1 MDDEPNA
8 TAWRDDEHLADVE
21 AIQALIARQFGSLS
35 WTPETSADWNAFATD
50 FFPEASLYP
59 AARPAKRQ
67 TVDGFVE
74 RMKGLAGTKLRC
86 FHEVVLGTEVR
97 VFGNVAVALAACEMT
112 ENDGE
117 VNRGVEM
124 LLLIK
129 NEGAWRIVSQ
139 AWDTES
145 PANPIPLHLE
155 GEVTGE

>member
-1 MDDEPNA
+1 MQTDEH
-8 TAWRDDEHLADVE
+8 RDDVR
-21 AIQALIARQFGSLS
+21 AIEALIARQFGSLT
-35 WTPETSADWNAFATD
+35 WTPGASADWDAFAAD

-59 AARPAKRQ
+59 AARPAQCQ
-67 TVDGFVE
+67 TVEAFVE
-74 RMKGLAGTKLRC
+74 RMKGLVGTKLRS

-112 ENDGE
+112 ENDGQ

-129 NEGAWRIVSQ
+129 DEGAWRIVSQ

-145 PANPIPLHLE
+145 PSKPIPNDLL
-155 GEVTGE
+155 GGPAGG